1 MYQRRSISLGRIP
14 KKYFF
19 LTPSLIKHLTRLCQK
34 MWNNLLCEYWRSL
47 PLPVGRILPFLAFSS
62 ALFRC
67 LFSNQLLEAPSCV
80 SGYDMSKG
88 SSQANQVQYTKV
100 KYKSQLIFLE
110 RNELYQIT
118 FPKYFPIQRRSNIIR
133 TSLSNPALVFSLECR
148 M

>member
-1 MYQRRSISLGRIP
+1 M
-14 KKYFF
+14 
-19 LTPSLIKHLTRLCQK
+19 TPSLIKHLTRLCQK
-34 MWNNLLCEYWRSL
+34 CETTYFVSIDGAYHC
-47 PLPVGRILPFLAFSS
+47 PVGRILPFLAFSS

>member
-1 MYQRRSISLGRIP
+1 MYQGHQFRKNS
-14 KKYFF
+14 KKILFF
-19 LTPSLIKHLTRLCQK
+19 DAFPYKTLDTTLPK